1 MKRTYALNFMRSA
14 IAPVNNNGVMTANII
29 SNFTNN
35 TPGIVGAYLLKG
47 TIKRHTF
54 EQRPLQITD

>member
-1 MKRTYALNFMRSA
+1 MRSA